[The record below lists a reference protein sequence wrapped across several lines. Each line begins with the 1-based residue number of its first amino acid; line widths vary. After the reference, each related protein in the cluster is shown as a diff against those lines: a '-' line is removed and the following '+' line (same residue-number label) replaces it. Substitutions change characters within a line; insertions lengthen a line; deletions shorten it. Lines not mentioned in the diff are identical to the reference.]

1 MAHITVHGDAE
12 LDDPML
18 VEGMPGVGL
27 VGKIVADHLVETL
40 DMTEYATCH
49 CDGIPRVAVYDKGDR
64 QVRHPIRIYAD
75 EDQDLLVLQSDVPVS
90 PEAAPD
96 FSGCLTSWFAE
107 ENVTPLLLSG
117 LPQEKDGRPK
127 LYGIGTGAGTTLLDE
142 HDIGTPKESGM
153 ISGPVGA
160 LLAEACE
167 QDVDCIGLVIQ
178 ANKQFPDPEAARVL
192 LIDAIEP
199 VVGVDVKTD
208 KLVEQAEEISKAR
221 EQLAKQMN
229 QADDESTQAKP
240 LRMYQ

>member
-1 MAHITVHGDAE
+1 MAQVTVHGDAE
-12 LDDPML
+12 LDEPML

-49 CDGIPRVAVYDKGDR
+49 CEGVPRVAVYDESER
-64 QVRHPIRIYAD
+64 QVHHPVRIYAD
-75 EDQDLLVLQSDVPVS
+75 EDRDLLVLQSDVPVS

-96 FSGCLTSWFAE
+96 FSSCLTGWFAA
-107 ENVTPLLLSG
+107 ENITPLLLSG

-127 LYGIGTGAGTTLLDE
+127 LYGIGTGAGTALLDE
-142 HDIGTPKESGM
+142 HSINTPRESGM

-160 LLAEACE
+160 LLVEACE
-167 QDVDCIGLVIQ
+167 QDVDCIGLVVQ

-199 VVGVDVKTD
+199 LVDIEVETD

-229 QADDESTQAKP
+229 QAEDESTQARP
-240 LRMYQ
+240 RGMYQ

>member
-12 LDDPML
+12 LDEPIL

-49 CDGIPRVAVYDKGDR
+49 CEGIPRVAVYDKGDR

-75 EDQDLLVLQSDVPVS
+75 ESRDLLVLQSDVPVS

-96 FSGCLTSWFAE
+96 FSSCLTGWFAE

-117 LPQEKDGRPK
+117 LPQEKDGRPS
-127 LYGIGTGAGTTLLDE
+127 LYGIGTGEGTALLDKYE
-142 HDIGTPKESGM
+142 INSPRENGM

-167 QDVDCIGLVIQ
+167 QAVDCIGLVVQ
-178 ANKQFPDPEAARVL
+178 ANRQFPDPEAARVL
-192 LIDAIEP
+192 LVDAIEP
-199 VVGVDVKTD
+199 LADIDVDTD

-240 LRMYQ
+240 LGMYQ